1 MKIIHTNGF
10 SETDKMGYKPVIH
23 NNIKD
28 IFTSTLLAAER
39 FEIQISEKFKDIVDF
54 MMKERLNSNPFSL
67 DLELS
72 EKLLDLW
79 NEETF
84 KKVLARRNEYDLL
97 DSAE

>member
-28 IFTSTLLAAER
+28 IFTTTLIAAER
-39 FEIQISEKFKDIVDF
+39 FEIPISEKLKDIVDF
-54 MMKERLNSNPFSL
+54 MMKERLNSNPFNL
-67 DLELS
+67 NLELS
-72 EKLLDLW
+72 EQLLELW
-79 NEETF
+79 NDEGF
-84 KKVLARRNEYDLL
+84 KKVVARRNEYDLL